1 MLNYDNGRKTIIG
14 AWWSHQAFILNL
26 NYYETS
32 CGMGTTKRH
41 PAHMAA

>member
-41 PAHMAA
+41 TAYMAA